1 MPLTWMFRGVL
12 HWVLEILIGNYCEQH
27 HFHLDKLSAS
37 SWGHSH
43 SEVESRLDL
52 PCVEG
57 GYNKESYMSII
68 ILNSNK
74 NIYDNL
80 TWTVG
85 AQKLSCRLKEKNI
98 IIQFMIKNTTGN
110 HSSSTYETIIWH
122 DLVSFFFLQFKKF
135 KSPDQRSAL
144 TKVKKIQILWNS
156 NM

>member
-57 GYNKESYMSII
+57 GYNKESYMTI
-68 ILNSNK
+68 ILINSNK
-74 NIYDNL
+74 NIHDNL

-98 IIQFMIKNTTGN
+98 IIQFMIKNTTGF
-110 HSSSTYETIIWH
+110 
-122 DLVSFFFLQFKKF
+122 DLWDDNLTRPFVNLFAIQEMVKG
-135 KSPDQRSAL
+135 QRWL
-144 TKVKKIQILWNS
+144 R
-156 NM
+156 